1 MVTKNA
7 AWIACLRG
15 VAVCAEGLDRVRG
28 GRGADR
34 VQGAW
39 RRGGVEHIGSAQI
52 DAELGLGLTAE
63 GKALSKRIVVA
74 EDALHDAIDQLVA
87 GQPVDET
94 ITTLRAVAN
103 AFSAGQALARL
114 RAAQEG

>member
-39 RRGGVEHIGSAQI
+39 RRGGVEHTGSAQT
-52 DAELGLGLTAE
+52 DAELGLVLAITGRSPR
-63 GKALSKRIVVA
+63 ALSA
-74 EDALHDAIDQLVA
+74 GVA